1 MHGRVAR
8 LRHVAAEG
16 VPKGVRGFF
25 TERHGD
31 CRAREQAVVWLT
43 RPTAPSRSRL
53 VSASGRIVRGR
64 ASRSRGTVKKR
75 GDNGAAEGAAIFT
88 ESHGGYEPRA

>member
-1 MHGRVAR
+1 MRGRVAR

-31 CRAREQAVVWLT
+31 CRAREQAVVWVS

-53 VSASGRIVRGR
+53 VSTSGGIGGGFTSRPRGI
-64 ASRSRGTVKKR
+64 VKKR